1 MTGWMDGVTGGEES
15 LCRRSGTRVFDKQ
28 RGNRSGEWEDMF
40 ARRLTVERTGGD
52 GMQTSK
58 SRFVY
63 CLGPYI
69 AAMISKGKRGAAGMA
84 LVLLLRRVRLEG
96 EGRGGWRFWRE
107 HGEVAS
113 GQGCCARM

>member
-1 MTGWMDGVTGGEES
+1 MES
-15 LCRRSGTRVFDKQ
+15 LEARNRFVVGAERGFSTSR
-28 RGNRSGEWEDMF
+28 RGNRSGEWENKF
-40 ARRLTVERTGGD
+40 ARRLTMERTGGD

-84 LVLLLRRVRLEG
+84 QVLLLRRVRMG
-96 EGRGGWRFWRE
+96 GGRIGAILAGARR
-107 HGEVAS
+107 S
-113 GQGCCARM
+113 GQARVAVCQGCEDY

>member
-1 MTGWMDGVTGGEES
+1 
-15 LCRRSGTRVFDKQ
+15 
-28 RGNRSGEWEDMF
+28 MF

>member
-1 MTGWMDGVTGGEES
+1 
-15 LCRRSGTRVFDKQ
+15 
-28 RGNRSGEWEDMF
+28 MF

-96 EGRGGWRFWRE
+96 KEGGGGDSGGSTAKWPVSAR
-107 HGEVAS
+107 VAVL
-113 GQGCCARM
+113 GCEGC

>member
-1 MTGWMDGVTGGEES
+1 MDGVTGGEES
-15 LCRRSGTRVFDKQ
+15 LFRRSGGRVFDKQ
-28 RGNRSGEWEDMF
+28 RGNRSGEWENTF

-84 LVLLLRRVRLEG
+84 QVLLLRRVRNGGG
-96 EGRGGWRFWRE
+96 EG
-107 HGEVAS
+107 
-113 GQGCCARM
+113 

>member
-1 MTGWMDGVTGGEES
+1 VEEYDCEMFDGGKDGGGD
-15 LCRRSGTRVFDKQ
+15 C
-28 RGNRSGEWEDMF
+28 
-40 ARRLTVERTGGD
+40 D

-84 LVLLLRRVRLEG
+84 LVLLV
-96 EGRGGWRFWRE
+96 RGG
-107 HGEVAS
+107 
-113 GQGCCARM
+113 

>member
-1 MTGWMDGVTGGEES
+1 
-15 LCRRSGTRVFDKQ
+15 
-28 RGNRSGEWEDMF
+28 MF

-96 EGRGGWRFWRE
+96 KEGGVEILAGARR
-107 HGEVAS
+107 S
-113 GQGCCARM
+113 GQSVPGLLC

>member
-1 MTGWMDGVTGGEES
+1 MDGVTGEARNCFVAGAERGFSTSREEIGAES
-15 LCRRSGTRVFDKQ
+15 
-28 RGNRSGEWEDMF
+28 WEEMF

-69 AAMISKGKRGAAGMA
+69 AAMVSKGKRGAAGMA